1 MAVDVETHYAFG
13 RRKRVQPLI
22 TVQDLIAGMKLTLPS
37 TLGSVDIN
45 RLSLHTTENG
55 TVCETSLERN
65 KKLSSI
71 PLTTGRT
78 EENPAPSEEEL
89 PEMMVYHKKI
99 SSLSTSLKNLMIN
112 LELEPPDIKLAV

>member
-1 MAVDVETHYAFG
+1 VETHYALG